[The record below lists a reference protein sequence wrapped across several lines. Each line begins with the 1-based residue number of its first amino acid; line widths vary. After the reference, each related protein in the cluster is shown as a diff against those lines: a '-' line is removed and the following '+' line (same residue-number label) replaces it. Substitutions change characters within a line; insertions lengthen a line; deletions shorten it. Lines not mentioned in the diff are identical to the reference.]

1 MNQQEIDSLLS
12 QAEKAYK
19 KKDKRKSTQLINQ
32 ILQQDFSNASV
43 WDLLYKLFGA
53 NQDRNK
59 FQIAFTKKFYPEKL
73 SLFEDHS
80 QNSIESSQKKI
91 EKLSTITPVTPPKP
105 SHQPPVTN
113 ERVSSPA
120 IKPSLR
126 KSSSSKLTPVKPI
139 LKRPGDKISIIIVED
154 SSQTREN
161 IIRSLRFQENIEV
174 IGSASSGAE
183 GIQIARELQ
192 PDVIIMDISMPD
204 MDGITATESVKKIV
218 PFSQVIILTVRDDI
232 DYIRRAMMAGA
243 RDYLSKPLIIDELV
257 SAIQRAGEIAFQER
271 QKTTTIDEALS
282 SGEAASKGKIIAVY
296 SPKGGVGTTMFASNL
311 AVAFYDEDSAVALID
326 GNLQFGDVPV
336 FFNAQSNKSTLDLTN
351 HIDELSEELVEETL
365 FQHDSG
371 IRLLPPPNPEEAEMV
386 TEEQFSNLLGYLRG
400 EFSYIIVD
408 TTHDLTETTIAA
420 IKTSDIFILIT
431 TQDIPSI
438 ARARRFLDFFYTIES
453 NIEKILLVL
462 NQYDKRI
469 GITEEKVSKVLNLEI
484 SAILPMDKATVI
496 PSINRGS
503 PFMLQP
509 AMISKPIAKEILHA
523 VEKSRE
529 KITQLEKA
537 AQAEGQ

>member
-19 KKDKRKSTQLINQ
+19 KKDKRKGVQLINQ
-32 ILQQDFSNASV
+32 ILQQDFTNPSV
-43 WDLLYKLFGA
+43 WDLLYRLFGEKQ
-53 NQDRNK
+53 NRNE
-59 FQIAFTKKFYPEKL
+59 FQIAFTKRFYPGKL
-73 SLFEDHS
+73 SLIEGS
-80 QNSIESSQKKI
+80 LQNSTESIQKII
-91 EKLSTITPVTPPKP
+91 EKPSYGTSVTPPKP
-105 SHQPPVTN
+105 NPLSPVTN
-113 ERVSSPA
+113 EQSSSPA

-126 KSSSSKLTPVKPI
+126 KSSSLKLTPVKPI
-139 LKRPGDKISIIIVED
+139 LKRPGDKISIIVVDD

-183 GIQIARELQ
+183 GIKIARELQ

-204 MDGITATESVKKIV
+204 MDGITATENVKKIV
-218 PFSQVIILTVRDDI
+218 PFSQVIILTVRDDV

-243 RDYLSKPLIIDELV
+243 RDYLSKPPIIDELV

-296 SPKGGVGTTMFASNL
+296 SPKGGAGTTMLASNMAAAL
-311 AVAFYDEDSAVALID
+311 YSEDSAVALID
-326 GNLQFGDVPV
+326 GNLQFGDVPI

-365 FQHDSG
+365 FQHNSG
-371 IRLLPPPNPEEAEMV
+371 IRLLPPPSPEEAEMV
-386 TEEQFSNLLGYLRG
+386 TEEQFSKILDFLRG
-400 EFSYIIVD
+400 QFSYIIID

-453 NIEKILLVL
+453 NFEKILLVL

-509 AMISKPIAKEILHA
+509 AMISKPIAKEILHTI
-523 VEKSRE
+523 EKSRK
-529 KITQLEKA
+529 KITQLEKV
-537 AQAEGQ
+537 AQEEGS

>member
-1 MNQQEIDSLLS
+1 VNQQEIDSLLS

-19 KKDKRKSTQLINQ
+19 KKDKRKGVQLINQ
-32 ILQQDFSNASV
+32 ILQQDFTNPSV
-43 WDLLYKLFGA
+43 WDLLYRLFGEKQ
-53 NQDRNK
+53 NRNE
-59 FQIAFTKKFYPEKL
+59 FQIAFTKRFYPGKL
-73 SLFEDHS
+73 SLIEGS
-80 QNSIESSQKKI
+80 LQNSTESIQKII
-91 EKLSTITPVTPPKP
+91 EKPSYGTSVTPPKP
-105 SHQPPVTN
+105 NPLSPVTN
-113 ERVSSPA
+113 EQSSSPA

-126 KSSSSKLTPVKPI
+126 KSSSLKLTPVKPI
-139 LKRPGDKISIIIVED
+139 LKRPGDKISIIVVDD

-183 GIQIARELQ
+183 GIKIARELQ

-204 MDGITATESVKKIV
+204 MDGITATENVKKIV
-218 PFSQVIILTVRDDI
+218 PFSQVIILTVRDDV

-243 RDYLSKPLIIDELV
+243 RDYLSKPPIIDELV

-296 SPKGGVGTTMFASNL
+296 SPKGGAGTTMLASNMAAAL
-311 AVAFYDEDSAVALID
+311 YSEDSAVALID
-326 GNLQFGDVPV
+326 GNLQFGDVPI

-365 FQHDSG
+365 FQHNSG
-371 IRLLPPPNPEEAEMV
+371 IRLLPPPSPEEAEMV
-386 TEEQFSNLLGYLRG
+386 TEEQFSKILDFLRG
-400 EFSYIIVD
+400 QFSYIIID

-453 NIEKILLVL
+453 NFEKILLVL

-509 AMISKPIAKEILHA
+509 AMISKPIAKEILHTI
-523 VEKSRE
+523 EKSRK
-529 KITQLEKA
+529 KITQLEKV
-537 AQAEGQ
+537 AQEEGS